1 MGALNKDQVVELFH
15 REAIMID
22 DRDVVPKFRINR
34 LFGQEATE
42 FADRLS
48 NHRYSSCYGVGD
60 YMLHYMTYPGFLIA
74 ASYYNVQQVRGDDH
88 EQSASL

>member
-1 MGALNKDQVVELFH
+1 MGALTKDQVVDLFQ
-15 REAIMID
+15 REAIMIND
-22 DRDVVPKFRINR
+22 MDVVPKFRVSR
-34 LFGQEATE
+34 LFGKEAAE

-60 YMLHYMTYPGFLIA
+60 YTLDYMTYPGFLIA